1 MRISDWSSDVC
12 SSDLRPRRD
21 PRFDRKDEVMKFIA
35 CAAMAAALLATPANA
50 RCFDV
55 TGRVMVERA
64 VTDRAGESH
73 LVLEETADAAPGEAL
88 VFQFDYRN
96 ARSEEHTSE
105 LQSLMRISYAV
116 FCLKK
121 KTMNNQ

>member
-1 MRISDWSSDVC
+1 
-12 SSDLRPRRD
+12 
-21 PRFDRKDEVMKFIA
+21 MKFIA

-73 LVLEETADAAPGEAL
+73 LVLEETADAAPGDAL

-96 ARSEEHTSE
+96 ARPGVDNRFALTNPFHAQMVHAGPVTPGEGVPVE
-105 LQSLMRISYAV
+105 
-116 FCLKK
+116 
-121 KTMNNQ
+121 N